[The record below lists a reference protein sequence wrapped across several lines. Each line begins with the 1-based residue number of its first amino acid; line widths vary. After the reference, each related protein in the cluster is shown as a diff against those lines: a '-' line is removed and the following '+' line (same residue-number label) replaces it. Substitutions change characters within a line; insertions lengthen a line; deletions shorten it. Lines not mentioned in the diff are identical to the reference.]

1 MGIVLGCVFIVMLV
15 FLGYCNSYV
24 AARFFVFHAFPWC
37 QGFKI
42 PSKILQSVIHVRG
55 TFVSPMKYLWIF
67 IQLSGRSFWKK
78 QSHKKRENFSWFYL
92 ISAKQAGLLQRS
104 LLCLGISE
112 QRVLGGV
119 PTLMP
124 TQCMVYSPTL
134 KPST

>member
-78 QSHKKRENFSWFYL
+78 RSHKKRDNFFLVLSHL
-92 ISAKQAGLLQRS
+92 CKTGGSSATFLVVFGNLRTE
-104 LLCLGISE
+104 GF
-112 QRVLGGV
+112 GGSAHSHAHSMHGV
-119 PTLMP
+119 FTY
-124 TQCMVYSPTL
+124 V
-134 KPST
+134 